1 VSPKRLVGLRELS
14 AELGIPYGTLYDLV
28 KRGELPAVNLPGVRR
43 ILVDRKDLERCLEIW
58 KKDR

>member
-1 VSPKRLVGLRELS
+1 VSAKRLVGLRELS

-43 ILVDRKDLERCLEIW
+43 ILVDRKDLERAIEEW
-58 KKDR
+58 KRA